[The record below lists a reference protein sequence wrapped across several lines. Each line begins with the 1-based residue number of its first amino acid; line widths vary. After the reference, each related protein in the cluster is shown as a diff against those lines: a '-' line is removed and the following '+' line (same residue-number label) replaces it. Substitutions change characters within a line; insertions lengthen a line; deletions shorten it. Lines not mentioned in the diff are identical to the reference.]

1 MDLDSKI
8 KNINLGTLE
17 VVTEEELK
25 DKIRKESPV
34 AYIGYEPSGSVHLG
48 HAITV
53 KKMID
58 IQRAGFK
65 VKILLADLH
74 AYLNG
79 KGTLEEIEEISKYNM
94 KCFRA
99 LGLSEETEFVLGS
112 SFQTLEDYTYKVYE
126 LALSTT
132 LTRAKRSMAQITRES
147 KDHKVAEVIYPL
159 MQVLDM
165 IFLDVDVALGG
176 MEQRKIHMLARESLP
191 RMGFEAPVCIHTPLL
206 HGTDGSDKMS
216 SSKENYIAI
225 DDEPDVIKK
234 KLQKSFCPQG
244 LVEGNPVIEIAEHFI
259 FTEDEVLVI
268 ERPPKFGG
276 NLELNYNDLL
286 DVYSKEELH
295 PLDLKNAVVKRLTE
309 ILEPVREYLKAGES

>member
-1 MDLDSKI
+1 MDLNSKMESI
-8 KNINLGTLE
+8 KRGTLE
-17 VVTEEELK
+17 VVTEEELIDKLKK
-25 DKIRKESPV
+25 DVPI

-58 IQRAGFK
+58 LQNAGFK
-65 VKILLADLH
+65 IKILLADFH

-79 KGTLEEIEEISKYNM
+79 KGSLEEIEEISNYNK

-99 LGLSEETEFVLGS
+99 LGLSEETEFILGS
-112 SFQTLEDYTYKVYE
+112 SFQTLEDYTHKIYE

-132 LTRAKRSMAQITRES
+132 LTRAKRSMAQITRDS

-165 IFLDVDVALGG
+165 IFLNVDVALGG
-176 MEQRKIHMLARESLP
+176 MEQRKIHMLARESIP
-191 RMGFEAPVCIHTPLL
+191 RMGYEAPVCLHTPLL

-216 SSKENYIAI
+216 SSKQNYIAI

-244 LVEGNPVIEIAEHFI
+244 QVEDNPVIEIAEHFI
-259 FTEDEVLVI
+259 FTEDKTLLI
-268 ERPPKFGG
+268 ERPEKFGG
-276 NLELNYNDLL
+276 NLELSYQDLL
-286 DVYSKEELH
+286 DVYAKNELH
-295 PLDLKNAVVKRLTE
+295 PLDLKNSVIKRLIE
-309 ILEPVREYLKAGES
+309 ILEPVREYLKSN

>member
-1 MDLDSKI
+1 MDLNSKMESI
-8 KNINLGTLE
+8 KRGTLE
-17 VVTEEELK
+17 VVTEEELIDKLKK
-25 DKIRKESPV
+25 DVPI

-58 IQRAGFK
+58 LQNAGFK
-65 VKILLADLH
+65 IKILLADFH

-79 KGTLEEIEEISKYNM
+79 KGSLEEIEEISNYNK

-99 LGLSEETEFVLGS
+99 LGLSEDTEFILGS
-112 SFQTLEDYTYKVYE
+112 SFQTLEDYTQKIYE

-132 LTRAKRSMAQITRES
+132 LTRAKRSMAQITRDS

-165 IFLDVDVALGG
+165 IFLNVDVALGG
-176 MEQRKIHMLARESLP
+176 MEQRKIHMLARESIP
-191 RMGFEAPVCIHTPLL
+191 RMGYEAPVCLHTPLL

-216 SSKENYIAI
+216 SSKQNYIAI

-244 LVEGNPVIEIAEHFI
+244 QVEDNPVIEIAEHFI
-259 FTEDEVLVI
+259 FTEDKTLLI
-268 ERPPKFGG
+268 ERPEKFGG
-276 NLELNYNDLL
+276 NLELSYQDLL
-286 DVYSKEELH
+286 EVYAKNELH
-295 PLDLKNAVVKRLTE
+295 PLDLKNSVIKRLTE
-309 ILEPVREYLKAGES
+309 ILEPVREYLKSN

>member
-1 MDLDSKI
+1 MDLNSKMESI
-8 KNINLGTLE
+8 KRGTLE
-17 VVTEEELK
+17 VVTEEELTDKLKK
-25 DKIRKESPV
+25 DMPI

-58 IQRAGFK
+58 LQNAGFK
-65 VKILLADLH
+65 IKILLADFH

-79 KGTLEEIEEISKYNM
+79 KGSLEEIEEISNYNK

-99 LGLSEETEFVLGS
+99 LGLSEDTEFILGS
-112 SFQTLEDYTYKVYE
+112 SFQTQEDYTHKIYE

-132 LTRAKRSMAQITRES
+132 LTRAKRSMAQITRDS

-165 IFLDVDVALGG
+165 IFLNVDVALGG
-176 MEQRKIHMLARESLP
+176 MEQRKIHMLARESIP
-191 RMGFEAPVCIHTPLL
+191 RMGYEAPVCLHTPLL

-216 SSKENYIAI
+216 SSKQNYIAI
-225 DDEPDVIKK
+225 DDEPDVIMK

-244 LVEGNPVIEIAEHFI
+244 QVEGNPVIEIAEHFI
-259 FTEDEVLVI
+259 FTEDKTLLI
-268 ERPPKFGG
+268 ERPEKFGG
-276 NLELNYNDLL
+276 NLELNYQDLL
-286 DVYSKEELH
+286 EIYAKNELH
-295 PLDLKNAVVKRLTE
+295 PLDLKNSVIKRLIV
-309 ILEPVREYLKAGES
+309 ILEPVRKYLKSN

>member
-1 MDLDSKI
+1 MDLNSKMENI
-8 KNINLGTLE
+8 KRGTLE

-25 DKIRKESPV
+25 DKIKKDKPV

-58 IQRAGFK
+58 LQNAGFK
-65 VKILLADLH
+65 VKILLADFH

-79 KGTLEEIEEISKYNM
+79 KGSLEEIEKISNYNK

-99 LGLSEETEFVLGS
+99 LGLSEDTEFILGS
-112 SFQTLEDYTYKVYE
+112 SFQTLEDYTHKIYE

-132 LTRAKRSMAQITRES
+132 LTRAKRSMAQITRDS

-165 IFLDVDVALGG
+165 IFLNVDVALGG

-191 RMGFEAPVCIHTPLL
+191 RMGYEAPVCLHTPLL

-225 DDEPDVIKK
+225 DDEPDVIRK

-244 LVEGNPVIEIAEHFI
+244 QVESNPVIEIAEHFV
-259 FTEDEVLVI
+259 FTEDKTLLI
-268 ERPPKFGG
+268 ERPEKFGG
-276 NLELNYNDLL
+276 NLELNYKDLL
-286 DVYSKEELH
+286 EIYAKNELH
-295 PLDLKNAVVKRLTE
+295 PLDLKNSVIKRLIE
-309 ILEPVREYLKAGES
+309 ILEPVREYLKSD

>member
-1 MDLDSKI
+1 MDLNSKMENI
-8 KNINLGTLE
+8 KRGTLE

-25 DKIRKESPV
+25 DKIKKDKPV

-58 IQRAGFK
+58 LQNAGFK
-65 VKILLADLH
+65 VKILLADFH
-74 AYLNG
+74 AYLND
-79 KGTLEEIEEISKYNM
+79 KGSLEEIEKISNYNK

-99 LGLSEETEFVLGS
+99 LGLSEDTEFILGS
-112 SFQTLEDYTYKVYE
+112 SFQTLEDYTHKIYE

-132 LTRAKRSMAQITRES
+132 LTRAKRSMAQITRDS

-165 IFLDVDVALGG
+165 IFLNVDVALGG

-191 RMGFEAPVCIHTPLL
+191 RMGYEAPVCLHTPLL

-225 DDEPDVIKK
+225 DDEPDVIRK

-244 LVEGNPVIEIAEHFI
+244 QVEGNPVIEIAEHFV
-259 FTEDEVLVI
+259 FTKDKTLLI
-268 ERPPKFGG
+268 ERPEKFGG
-276 NLELNYNDLL
+276 NLELNYKDLL
-286 DVYSKEELH
+286 EIYAKNELH
-295 PLDLKNAVVKRLTE
+295 PLDLKNSVIKRLIE
-309 ILEPVREYLKAGES
+309 ILEPVREYLKSD